1 MAVSLDGVKHKKF
14 LLYLIKEMESSFDL
28 SPFLSTVRIDQIF
41 KFVAINIIKVVFL
54 FMPKL
59 ARKWIN
65 AVGPISSSFMV
76 KLILFMVKIIIIG
89 RSIVFAYI
97 CFIYVFILIPWLFF
111 SFFLEFRSLFPQFTG
126 VLTLAFF
133 IHNCVITLL
142 KNNKNQENNV
152 SKHIFA

>member
-1 MAVSLDGVKHKKF
+1 MHSHSVSLCPLSSFFLVYPDFHPCWCTKPSPFHQCKHEFLNCLLNSIRMAVSLDGVKHKYL

-28 SPFLSTVRIDQIF
+28 SPFFSTLRIDQIF

-97 CFIYVFILIPWLFF
+97 CFIYVFILIP
-111 SFFLEFRSLFPQFTG
+111 
-126 VLTLAFF
+126 
-133 IHNCVITLL
+133 
-142 KNNKNQENNV
+142 
-152 SKHIFA
+152 